1 MKLND
6 KINKAMGTKEAY
18 FKSISQICDFISVV
32 SAIFLLISAAG
43 GVVFVMIPA
52 AIITAIG
59 VIISAITYFISKR
72 YEKANK

>member
-1 MKLND
+1 
-6 KINKAMGTKEAY
+6 MGTKEAY

-32 SAIFLLISAAG
+32 SAILLLMSAAG
-43 GVVFVMIPA
+43 GVLFVMVPA

-59 VIISAITYFISKR
+59 ILISAITCFISKR

>member
-1 MKLND
+1 MAT
-6 KINKAMGTKEAY
+6 KATY
-18 FKSISQICDFISVV
+18 FKNTSQTCDFISVV

-43 GVVFVMIPA
+43 GVVFVIVPA
-52 AIITAIG
+52 AVITAIG

>member
-1 MKLND
+1 MND
-6 KINKAMGTKEAY
+6 KINKVMRTKEAY

-32 SAIFLLISAAG
+32 SAILLLISAAG
-43 GVVFVMIPA
+43 GVVFVMVPA

-59 VIISAITYFISKR
+59 VIISAITYFIYKR

>member
-1 MKLND
+1 MND
-6 KINKAMGTKEAY
+6 KINKVMGTKEAY
-18 FKSISQICDFISVV
+18 FRSISQICDFISVV

-43 GVVFVMIPA
+43 GVVFLMIPA

-59 VIISAITYFISKR
+59 VIISAIAYFISKR

>member
-18 FKSISQICDFISVV
+18 FRSISQICDFISVV
-32 SAIFLLISAAG
+32 SAILLLMSAAG
-43 GVVFVMIPA
+43 GVLFVMVPA

>member
-1 MKLND
+1 MRLND
-6 KINKAMGTKEAY
+6 KINKVMGTKEAY

-43 GVVFVMIPA
+43 GVVLVMVPA
-52 AIITAIG
+52 AVITAIG

>member
-1 MKLND
+1 
-6 KINKAMGTKEAY
+6 MGTKEAY

-43 GVVFVMIPA
+43 GVVLVMVPA
-52 AIITAIG
+52 AVITAIG

>member
-18 FKSISQICDFISVV
+18 FRSISQICDFISVV

>member
-1 MKLND
+1 
-6 KINKAMGTKEAY
+6 MGTKEAY

-32 SAIFLLISAAG
+32 SAILLLMSAAG
-43 GVVFVMIPA
+43 GVLFVMVPA
-52 AIITAIG
+52 AVITAIG

>member
-1 MKLND
+1 MND
-6 KINKAMGTKEAY
+6 KITKAMGTKEAY

-32 SAIFLLISAAG
+32 SAILLLISAAG
-43 GVVFVMIPA
+43 GVVFVMVPA

>member
-1 MKLND
+1 M
-6 KINKAMGTKEAY
+6 
-18 FKSISQICDFISVV
+18 CDFISVV
-32 SAIFLLISAAG
+32 SAILLLMSAAG
-43 GVVFVMIPA
+43 GVLFVMVPA

>member
-1 MKLND
+1 
-6 KINKAMGTKEAY
+6 MGTKEAY

-32 SAIFLLISAAG
+32 SAILLLISAAG
-43 GVVFVMIPA
+43 GVVFVMVPA
-52 AIITAIG
+52 AAITAIG

>member
-1 MKLND
+1 MND
-6 KINKAMGTKEAY
+6 KINKVMGTKEAY

-32 SAIFLLISAAG
+32 SAILLLMSAAG
-43 GVVFVMIPA
+43 GVVFVMVPA
-52 AIITAIG
+52 VVITAIG

>member
-1 MKLND
+1 MND
-6 KINKAMGTKEAY
+6 KINKVMGTKEAY

-43 GVVFVMIPA
+43 GVVLVMVPA
-52 AIITAIG
+52 AVITAIG